1 MFINLTPH
9 KINIHGT
16 NGTLAVEPSG
26 KSLRVSSESK
36 LVRVDHLSPQF
47 FSPTNI
53 GVEFYSVDYGAV
65 EMIDNAT
72 KGVVGSLPENQDG
85 VVYIVSGQCLEAVKQ
100 MTSRNDFAA
109 PGELVRDA
117 NGQPVGCKG
126 LRVI

>member
-36 LVRVDHLSPQF
+36 LVRVDQG
-47 FSPTNI
+47 I
-53 GVEFYSVDYGAV
+53 EFYSVDYGAV
-65 EMIDNAT
+65 EMIDNDT
-72 KGVVGSLPENQDG
+72 KGVVGSLPDNQDG

-109 PGELVRDA
+109 PGELVRDDK
-117 NGQPVGCKG
+117 GQPVGCKG
-126 LRVI
+126 LRV